1 MGRPQG
7 TGAPVR
13 APSAT
18 RALLSRLIA
27 ADGTGGTIMLRGDL
41 GESADGP
48 DLSTGSMAYP
58 ACRCEVHRAGKGQPD
73 SAVRLGA
80 KGAP

>member
-1 MGRPQG
+1 MISRPSSARD
-7 TGAPVR
+7 TSVRPANREAGA
-13 APSAT
+13 
-18 RALLSRLIA
+18 LIA
-27 ADGTGGTIMLRGDL
+27 LRHDL

-58 ACRCEVHRAGKGQPD
+58 ACRCKVHRAGKGQPD